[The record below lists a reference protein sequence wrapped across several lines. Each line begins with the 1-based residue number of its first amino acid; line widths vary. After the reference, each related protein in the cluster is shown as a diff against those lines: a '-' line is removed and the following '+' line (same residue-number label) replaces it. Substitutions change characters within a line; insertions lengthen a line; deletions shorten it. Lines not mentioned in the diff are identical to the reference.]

1 MRKKKKN
8 KVIIITGPSGAG
20 KTTAI
25 NVLADIGFETIDN
38 IPIELVDRV
47 LSGPD
52 LIKPLALG
60 IDIRTRGFS
69 AENLISA
76 VNLWKE
82 NNKLSVT
89 LLYLECQ
96 GNELEQRFNGTRRRH
111 PLSSGNTLRT
121 AILKEK
127 DIIKTLRPAADI
139 FLDTSILN
147 PNGLKMQL
155 IKFFNSLSDNEMVI
169 TIHSFSFK
177 RSIPV
182 GIDMLLDCRFL
193 NNPYWVA
200 ELKDRSGIDNSVG
213 NHIRQDKSWEE
224 FFLKTMELLNFLLP
238 KYRQEGKSYFSVG
251 FGCSGG
257 RHRSVFVTE
266 MIARALRKLGWIIT
280 IDHRELEE
288 DEKNYQTIEGDKEY

>member
-1 MRKKKKN
+1 
-8 KVIIITGPSGAG
+8 
-20 KTTAI
+20 
-25 NVLADIGFETIDN
+25 
-38 IPIELVDRV
+38 
-47 LSGPD
+47 
-52 LIKPLALG
+52 
-60 IDIRTRGFS
+60 
-69 AENLISA
+69 
-76 VNLWKE
+76 
-82 NNKLSVT
+82 
-89 LLYLECQ
+89 
-96 GNELEQRFNGTRRRH
+96 
-111 PLSSGNTLRT
+111 
-121 AILKEK
+121 
-127 DIIKTLRPAADI
+127 
-139 FLDTSILN
+139 
-147 PNGLKMQL
+147 MQL

-169 TIHSFSFK
+169 TVHSFSFK

>member
-1 MRKKKKN
+1 
-8 KVIIITGPSGAG
+8 
-20 KTTAI
+20 
-25 NVLADIGFETIDN
+25 
-38 IPIELVDRV
+38 
-47 LSGPD
+47 
-52 LIKPLALG
+52 
-60 IDIRTRGFS
+60 
-69 AENLISA
+69 
-76 VNLWKE
+76 
-82 NNKLSVT
+82 
-89 LLYLECQ
+89 
-96 GNELEQRFNGTRRRH
+96 
-111 PLSSGNTLRT
+111 
-121 AILKEK
+121 
-127 DIIKTLRPAADI
+127 
-139 FLDTSILN
+139 
-147 PNGLKMQL
+147 
-155 IKFFNSLSDNEMVI
+155 
-169 TIHSFSFK
+169 
-177 RSIPV
+177 
-182 GIDMLLDCRFL
+182 MLLDCRFL